1 MREGGCVCGP
11 VRFSCD
17 GEPINM
23 RVCRCRTHQK
33 PVGARFFARALF
45 PQTTLAIAGESAS
58 YPTSQMLER
67 LFCKVCGS
75 HPPGARFEG
84 GWVALYGKSLST
96 DRPRQGLGG
105 WTG

>member
-1 MREGGCVCGP
+1 MREGGCVCGA

-23 RVCRCRTHQK
+23 RVCRCHTHQK

-58 YPTSQMLER
+58 YPTS
-67 LFCKVCGS
+67 
-75 HPPGARFEG
+75 
-84 GWVALYGKSLST
+84 
-96 DRPRQGLGG
+96 
-105 WTG
+105 